1 MIFIVEF
8 LEEDR
13 VSAWEPA
20 RVALEAVDEAEV
32 VGWLARR
39 GRRAYVRRLF
49 DPHGFLWLAP
59 AAEAPG
65 ASAARPIP
73 RTEGRGG

>member
-20 RVALEAVDEAEV
+20 GIALEAADESEV
-32 VGWLARR
+32 VAWLTRR
-39 GRRAYVRRLF
+39 GRSAYVRRLF
-49 DPHGFLWLAP
+49 DPYGFLWLAP
-59 AAEAPG
+59 SAEAHG
-65 ASAARPIP
+65 ASAERPLP
-73 RTEGRGG
+73 GTEEPGG